1 MLLLPERHKAEMILQ
16 SMGNYAEVIGKGKMK
31 KCGTL
36 NSNARKNLIYF
47 FNESIQNAFH
57 LAEQTCSWKYG
68 QLYLSS
74 PRWSRVSN
82 DGYFMIIVSPLF
94 SLFPSAYCFHFGQM
108 CYTGLFSFYTAI
120 QYSAGSYVDLFVVT
134 LFLGFMG
141 AVSLCFSTPDV
152 VNKQD
157 SKVSASFSLLINSKS
172 VDSAGHLKCKITC
185 RSFHVTL
192 HFLSWHVIEDFKE
205 FFSNQYTDTGSA
217 ISLFRR
223 KPDQNR
229 KNSQTHLLHCLW

>member
-1 MLLLPERHKAEMILQ
+1 ML
-16 SMGNYAEVIGKGKMK
+16 GKNGF
-31 KCGTL
+31 
-36 NSNARKNLIYF
+36 IF

-74 PRWSRVSN
+74 PRWTRVSN
-82 DGYFMIIVSPLF
+82 DGYFMIIISLLF
-94 SLFPSAYCFHFGQM
+94 SLFLSAYCFHFGQM

-120 QYSAGSYVDLFVVT
+120 QYSAGSHVDLFVVT
-134 LFLGFMG
+134 LFMGFMG
-141 AVSLCFSTPDV
+141 AVSLWLSTPDV

-157 SKVSASFSLLINSKS
+157 SKVSARFSLLINSKS

-185 RSFHVTL
+185 RSFNVTL

-205 FFSNQYTDTGSA
+205 GFFQSIY
-217 ISLFRR
+217 RYR
-223 KPDQNR
+223 
-229 KNSQTHLLHCLW
+229 